1 MPAYTLLE
9 ISPALLF
16 SAEEY
21 EAHGRYTA
29 LDHYTF
35 KWRDGRMAL
44 ALGLGTQRRPAYLS
58 PCPNLSI

>member
-1 MPAYTLLE
+1 MSAYTLLE

-21 EAHGRYTA
+21 EVHGRHTV

-44 ALGLGTQRRPAYLS
+44 ALGLGTHADFPALKVA
-58 PCPNLSI
+58 

>member
-16 SAEEY
+16 STDEY
-21 EAHGRYTA
+21 ESHGRHTV

-44 ALGLGTQRRPAYLS
+44 ALGLGALTAYLS
-58 PCPNLSI
+58 PCPALCV

>member
-21 EAHGRYTA
+21 EAHGRHTV
-29 LDHYTF
+29 LDHYAF
-35 KWRDGRMAL
+35 KWKDGRMAL
-44 ALGLGTQRRPAYLS
+44 ALGLGALAAA
-58 PCPNLSI
+58 